1 MQPIPANQR
10 FIGSTPFSRYV
21 PAMSE
26 VTEIIVP
33 VLQKIQAQ
41 LGRIETDFVNIKE
54 DMHHIK
60 VRLTGSRT
68 T

>member
-1 MQPIPANQR
+1 
-10 FIGSTPFSRYV
+10 
-21 PAMSE
+21 MSGA
-26 VTEIIVP
+26 TEIIVP
-33 VLQKIQAQ
+33 VLRNIQAQ
-41 LGRIETDFVNIKE
+41 LGRIKTDRVNIKE

>member
-1 MQPIPANQR
+1 
-10 FIGSTPFSRYV
+10 
-21 PAMSE
+21 MSE